1 MVAYYGLDER
11 IGNRSYYDS
20 SGQQDYALTKPFSE
34 KTAEIIDEQ
43 VSEII
48 ERAYQEALKILG
60 ENIDGLTQLAN
71 KLIDKEVVFGDD
83 LEKIFGKRPWT
94 DENNVNLTEKDA
106 NLTGDDSQ
114 EDEESEENK

>member
-1 MVAYYGLDER
+1 M
-11 IGNRSYYDS
+11 
-20 SGQQDYALTKPFSE
+20 
-34 KTAEIIDEQ
+34 
-43 VSEII
+43 SEII

-94 DENNVNLTEKDA
+94 DENNVNLTGKDA
-106 NLTGDDSQ
+106 NLTGNDSQ
-114 EDEESEENK
+114 EDEKSEENK